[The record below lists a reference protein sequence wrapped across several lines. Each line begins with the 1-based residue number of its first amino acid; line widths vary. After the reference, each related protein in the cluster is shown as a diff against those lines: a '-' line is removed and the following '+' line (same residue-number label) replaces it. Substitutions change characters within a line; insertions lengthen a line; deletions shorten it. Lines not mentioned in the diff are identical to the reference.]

1 MINEQDIKLI
11 VDVFKKAQLNEEEKK
26 YLEKLE
32 VIQSKVEL
40 HEEFMSRFKDIDEKL
55 KKLS

>member
-11 VDVFKKAQLNEEEKK
+11 VEVFKKADLNEEEKK
-26 YLEKLE
+26 YLDKLE

>member
-1 MINEQDIKLI
+1 MINERDIKLI
-11 VDVFKKAQLNEEEKK
+11 VNVFKKAELNQEEQK

-40 HEEFMSRFKDIDEKL
+40 HEEFMTRFKDIDEQL

>member
-11 VDVFKKAQLNEEEKK
+11 VNVFKKAELNQEEQK

>member
-11 VDVFKKAQLNEEEKK
+11 VEVFKKAELTEEEKK

-32 VIQSKVEL
+32 IIQSKVEL
-40 HEEFMSRFKDIDEKL
+40 HEEFMKRFQKIEEEL

>member
-11 VDVFKKAQLNEEEKK
+11 VNVFKKADLNEEEQK

-40 HEEFMSRFKDIDEKL
+40 HEEFMTRFKDIDEKL

>member
-11 VDVFKKAQLNEEEKK
+11 VDVFKKAELNQEEQK

-40 HEEFMSRFKDIDEKL
+40 HEEFMTRFKDIDEKL

>member
-11 VDVFKKAQLNEEEKK
+11 VNVFKKAELNQEEQK

-40 HEEFMSRFKDIDEKL
+40 HEEFMTRFKDIDEKL

>member
-11 VDVFKKAQLNEEEKK
+11 VEVFKKAELNEEEKK

-32 VIQSKVEL
+32 IIQSKVEL
-40 HEEFMSRFKDIDEKL
+40 HEEFMSRFKDVEEKL

>member
-11 VDVFKKAQLNEEEKK
+11 VEVFKKADLNEEEQK

-40 HEEFMSRFKDIDEKL
+40 HEEFMTRFKDIDEKL

>member
-11 VDVFKKAQLNEEEKK
+11 VEVFKKADLNEEEKK

-32 VIQSKVEL
+32 IIQSKVEL
-40 HEEFMSRFKDIDEKL
+40 HEEFMVRFKDIDEKL

>member
-11 VDVFKKAQLNEEEKK
+11 VNVFKKAELNQEEQK
-26 YLEKLE
+26 YLEKLK

-40 HEEFMSRFKDIDEKL
+40 HEEFMTRFKDIDEKL